1 MAAALSLAARGLGTV
16 HPNPS
21 VGCIL
26 VQPDGRAGRVIA
38 RGWTQPS
45 GRPHA
50 EAEALKRAGN
60 LAKGST
66 AYVTLEPCAHHGET
80 PPCADALIAAGIAR
94 AVVALEDPD
103 PRVSGRGIARMR
115 EAGIEVTTGVLA
127 AEARELNAGFIL
139 RTTLGRPLVTLKLAS
154 TMDGRIAT
162 HRGDSQ
168 WITGQTARNL
178 SHGLRANH
186 DAVMIGVGT
195 VVADDP
201 ALTCRLP
208 GLAARSPIRVVV
220 DGRMHLPLTSQL
232 VITAG
237 SIPTWLVTLPGG
249 DGHRRDAYAA
259 CSLEVIEVE
268 EGQDGNIDMGQALA
282 QLGDRGVT
290 RVLVEGGS
298 RVVASLLRSDMVDR
312 IAWFRAPRLIG
323 GDGIPAVA
331 PLGVDLL
338 FDTPSFIR
346 TGVMD
351 AGGDLLETYTR
362 KP

>member
-1 MAAALSLAARGLGTV
+1 
-16 HPNPS
+16 
-21 VGCIL
+21 
-26 VQPDGRAGRVIA
+26 
-38 RGWTQPS
+38 
-45 GRPHA
+45 
-50 EAEALKRAGN
+50 
-60 LAKGST
+60 
-66 AYVTLEPCAHHGET
+66 
-80 PPCADALIAAGIAR
+80 
-94 AVVALEDPD
+94 
-103 PRVSGRGIARMR
+103 
-115 EAGIEVTTGVLA
+115 
-127 AEARELNAGFIL
+127 
-139 RTTLGRPLVTLKLAS
+139 
-154 TMDGRIAT
+154 
-162 HRGDSQ
+162 
-168 WITGQTARNL
+168 
-178 SHGLRANH
+178 
-186 DAVMIGVGT
+186 
-195 VVADDP
+195 
-201 ALTCRLP
+201 
-208 GLAARSPIRVVV
+208 VV

-259 CSLEVIEVE
+259 CGLEVIEVE